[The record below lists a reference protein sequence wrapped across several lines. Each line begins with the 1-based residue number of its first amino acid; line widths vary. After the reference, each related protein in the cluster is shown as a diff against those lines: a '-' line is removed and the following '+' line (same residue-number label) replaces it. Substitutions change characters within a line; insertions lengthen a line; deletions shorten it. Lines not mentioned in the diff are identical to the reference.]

1 MKMHFE
7 PLTQTNW
14 AMLPESAKP
23 RFCDDSRGI
32 MAFDEHNK
40 LIAGC
45 VMDSWTDN
53 SCMIHIFIGN
63 PFVLKHNFAHEVFN
77 YAFNIANRGVIIGC
91 TPADNKKALKF
102 NANMGFE
109 EQTRIK
115 DGYAK
120 GVDHVITQLRKE
132 NCKFIAQQ
140 EKIRRVA

>member
-1 MKMHFE
+1 MKIRFE
-7 PLTQTNW
+7 ALTKINW

-23 RFCDDSRGI
+23 RLCDDSRGI
-32 MAFDEHNK
+32 IAFDEHDNMV
-40 LIAGC
+40 AGS

-53 SCMIHIFIGN
+53 SCMIHVFIGN
-63 PFVLKHNFAHEVFN
+63 PFALKHGFAHEVFN
-77 YAFNIANRGVIIGC
+77 YAFNIANRGVIGC

-115 DGYAK
+115 DGYAE
-120 GVDHVITQLRKE
+120 GVDFVITQLRKE

-140 EKIRRVA
+140 EKIKRVA

>member
-1 MKMHFE
+1 MKIRFE
-7 PLTQTNW
+7 ALTKINW

-23 RFCDDSRGI
+23 RLCDDSRGI
-32 MAFDEHNK
+32 IAFDEHDNMV
-40 LIAGC
+40 AGT

-53 SCMIHIFIGN
+53 SCMIHVFIGN
-63 PFVLKHNFAHEVFN
+63 PFALKHGFAHEVFN

-115 DGYAK
+115 DGYAE
-120 GVDHVITQLRKE
+120 GVDFVITQLRKE

-140 EKIRRVA
+140 EKIKRVA

>member
-1 MKMHFE
+1 MKIRFE
-7 PLTQTNW
+7 ALTKINW

-23 RFCDDSRGI
+23 RLCDDSRGI
-32 MAFDEHNK
+32 IAFDEHDNMV
-40 LIAGC
+40 AGS

-53 SCMIHIFIGN
+53 SCMIHVFIGN
-63 PFVLKHNFAHEVFN
+63 PFALKHGFAHEVFN

-115 DGYAK
+115 DGYAE
-120 GVDHVITQLRKE
+120 GVDFVITQLRKE